1 MDFDSREFRN
11 TLGRFPTGVA
21 IITSGAPGMEYGMT
35 CQSFSSLSL
44 DPPLV
49 LVCIDNNAGIL
60 PILDETRAF
69 TVNVLSDDQTELSGF
84 FASSKRPAPPHQ
96 FDDVTH
102 TPGETG
108 TARIAGST
116 TVFDCT
122 LHSVLDGGDH
132 RIVVGAVKAFAATS
146 PDDPI
151 LFFAGAYRT
160 LADLPPAES
169 DAN

>member
-1 MDFDSREFRN
+1 MEFDSREFRN
-11 TLGRFPTGVA
+11 TLGRFATGVVVM
-21 IITSGAPGMEYGMT
+21 TSGPPGMEYGMT

-49 LVCIDNNAGIL
+49 LVCVDNNAGIL
-60 PILDETRAF
+60 PILDETGAF
-69 TVNVLSDDQTELSGF
+69 TVNVLSDQQTELSGF
-84 FASSKRPAPPHQ
+84 FSTSKRPAPPHQ

-108 TARIAGST
+108 TARLAGAT

-122 LHSVLDGGDH
+122 LHAVLDGGDH
-132 RIVVGAVKAFAATS
+132 RIVVGKVEAFTETS

-160 LADLPPAES
+160 LAAPP
-169 DAN
+169 DADGS